1 MDKST
6 FVDAGFSL
14 PELLI
19 ALTLIALLSAGGI
32 QGWTT
37 YQHAVRL
44 EHQTQLVML
53 FLQRVQADAYWYND
67 TRTVSVIHAGEVWCL
82 REGTGTSLS
91 CYAGIGRRL
100 LPSARDVRIAAMARP
115 TVTFYGLRNTAQ
127 AGHLVLENDAGRLRI
142 VISIWGRIR
151 LCSDTQ
157 PVLGIPRC

>member
-6 FVDAGFSL
+6 FVDAGFTL

-32 QGWTT
+32 QGWAV
-37 YQHAVRL
+37 YQQAVRL
-44 EHQTQLVML
+44 EQQTQLVML
-53 FLQRVQADAYWYND
+53 FLQRVQANAYRYND
-67 TRTVSVIHAGEVWCL
+67 TRTVSVIQAGGTWCL
-82 REGTGTSLS
+82 REGTGGALS
-91 CYAGIGRRL
+91 CHEGTGGRL

-115 TVTFYGLRNTAQ
+115 TVIFYGLRNTAQ
-127 AGHLVLENDAGRLRI
+127 AGHLVLENGAGRLRI

-151 LCSDTQ
+151 LCSDTP

>member
-32 QGWTT
+32 QGWTAH
-37 YQHAVRL
+37 QQAVRL
-44 EHQTQLVML
+44 EQQTQLVML
-53 FLQRVQADAYWYND
+53 FLQRVQANAYWYND
-67 TRTVSVIHAGEVWCL
+67 TRSVSVIQAGEAWCL

-91 CYAGIGRRL
+91 CHEGSGGRL
-100 LPSARDVRIAAMARP
+100 LPSAPDVRIAAMARP

-127 AGHLVLENDAGRLRI
+127 AGHLVLENGAGRLRI

>member
-14 PELLI
+14 PELLV

-32 QGWTT
+32 QGWTA
-37 YQHAVRL
+37 YQQAVRL

-53 FLQRVQADAYWYND
+53 FLQRVQANAYWYND
-67 TRTVSVIHAGEVWCL
+67 TRTVSVIQTGEVWCL
-82 REGTGTSLS
+82 REGTGASLS
-91 CYAGIGRRL
+91 CYAGTGGRL
-100 LPSARDVRIAAMARP
+100 LPSVRDVRIAAMARP

-127 AGHLVLENDAGRLRI
+127 AGHLVLENGAGRLRI

>member
-6 FVDAGFSL
+6 FVDAGFTLS
-14 PELLI
+14 ELLI

-32 QGWTT
+32 QGWAA
-37 YQHAVRL
+37 YQQAVRL
-44 EHQTQLVML
+44 EQQTQLVML
-53 FLQRVQADAYWYND
+53 FLQRAQANAYWYND
-67 TRTVSVIHAGEVWCL
+67 TRTVRVIQAGEAWCL
-82 REGTGTSLS
+82 REGTENWLS
-91 CYAGIGRRL
+91 CHGGTGGRL
-100 LPSARDVRIAAMARP
+100 LPSAHDVRIAAMAHP

-127 AGHLVLENDAGRLRI
+127 AGHLVLENGAGRLRI